1 MPPPLTL
8 IAAIARNGVIGKGNA
23 LPWHLPEDL
32 RRFKALT
39 TGQAVIMGR
48 KTWDSLP
55 AKFRPLPNRLNI
67 VVTRNRDYRAEG
79 ATVVGSLDAAILAS
93 QALTPFVIG
102 GAELYAHALPLAQR
116 LELTEIDA
124 DIEGDAHFPHWDRRP
139 WREAARETHRAEAGW
154 NYSFVSYERV

>member
-1 MPPPLTL
+1 MKITL
-8 IAAIARNGVIGKGNA
+8 VVAMAQNRVIGRDNA

-79 ATVVGSLDAAILAS
+79 ATVVGSLDAAIHAS
-93 QALTPFVIG
+93 QTLTPFVIG

>member
-79 ATVVGSLDAAILAS
+79 ATVVGSLDAAIHAS
-93 QALTPFVIG
+93 QTLTPFVIG

>member
-1 MPPPLTL
+1 VPPPLTL

-79 ATVVGSLDAAILAS
+79 ATVVGSLDAAIHAS
-93 QALTPFVIG
+93 QTLTPFVIG